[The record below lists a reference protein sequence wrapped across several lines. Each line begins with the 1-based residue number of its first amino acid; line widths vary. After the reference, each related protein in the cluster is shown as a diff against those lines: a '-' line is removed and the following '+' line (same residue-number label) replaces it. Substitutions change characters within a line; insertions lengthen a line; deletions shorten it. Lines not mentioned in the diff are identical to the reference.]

1 MKMTNEK
8 DKDIQKNPQ
17 IFEIDILKKE
27 NKQTKTKNS
36 WAKDE
41 ILNILN

>member
-8 DKDIQKNPQ
+8 DKDIYKNPQ

-27 NKQTKTKNS
+27 TKQTNKN
-36 WAKDE
+36 KK
-41 ILNILN
+41 LLGQR

>member
-27 NKQTKTKNS
+27 NKQTKTK
-36 WAKDE
+36 K
-41 ILNILN
+41 LLGQR